1 MGCQLLRVL
10 LKQVCDLLSKIFQFQ
25 KTWKLTLAPLL
36 YKISP
41 YWVSFI
47 KHFFYFDISKSQEIK
62 GVLSGLRN
70 FWQLK
75 APEKWWKILLI
86 SCQKPFSF
94 SRYLN
99 FFLDF
104 WIMYQNNFSRK
115 MFNLHVPL
123 PLFCFFIFWSPLSEL
138 YS

>member
-41 YWVSFI
+41 YWVSFL

-62 GVLSGLRN
+62 GALSCLRN

-104 WIMYQNNFSRK
+104 GSCIKTTSVERCLISMFLSLSSAFS
-115 MFNLHVPL
+115 
-123 PLFCFFIFWSPLSEL
+123 FFGLL
-138 YS
+138 

>member
-47 KHFFYFDISKSQEIK
+47 KHFFYFDIFKSQEIK
-62 GVLSGLRN
+62 GALSGLRN

-104 WIMYQNNFSRK
+104 WIMYQNNLSRK
-115 MFNLHVPL
+115 IWLISMFLS
-123 PLFCFFIFWSPLSEL
+123 FSFDFSFFGLL
-138 YS
+138 